1 MISDQDISEIDNL
14 ECMLLERAISY
25 DQLRKHY
32 AMFLLDLLD
41 KKIYPDTNKKHLEA
55 LALFLKDAAAT
66 ARINRG
72 SDEVVKI
79 IGELWAIE
87 AQYRTLSSDLSRL
100 ARCSILC
107 YSTEQQWVEED
118 SGDQTPLLLYLYLL
132 KQIDPEVCPA
142 LVSFFKRLL
151 G

>member
-1 MISDQDISEIDNL
+1 MISDQDISEIDNV
-14 ECMLLERAISY
+14 ERMLLERAISY

-41 KKIYPDTNKKHLEA
+41 KKSYPDTNKKHLEA
-55 LALFLKDAAAT
+55 LALYLKDAAAT

-79 IGELWAIE
+79 IGELWNIE
-87 AQYRTLSSDLSRL
+87 AQYRTLSPDLSRL

-107 YSTEQQWVEED
+107 YSTEQQWIEED
-118 SGDQTPLLLYLYLL
+118 SGDKTPLLLYLYLL
-132 KQIDPEVCPA
+132 KKIDPKVCPA
-142 LVSFFKRLL
+142 LVNFFKRLL

>member
-25 DQLRKHY
+25 DQLRKHC

-55 LALFLKDAAAT
+55 LALYLKDAAAT